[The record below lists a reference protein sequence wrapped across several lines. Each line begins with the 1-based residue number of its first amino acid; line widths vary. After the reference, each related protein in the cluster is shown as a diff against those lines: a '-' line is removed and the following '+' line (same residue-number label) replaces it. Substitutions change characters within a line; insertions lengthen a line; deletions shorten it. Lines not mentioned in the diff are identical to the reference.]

1 MEQGANDSATGW
13 QQACHECDLLLGN
26 SSAPPGGKLV
36 CPRCAALIHRNPARS
51 IHYTAALSISGLLL
65 FIPAATLPMLNFS
78 IIAFGS
84 ENTLLNGVFSLF
96 GAGYIWLASLVLFCS
111 VIAPFF
117 RFLLLAFISLGCLWG
132 ALDRPVARAV
142 RWYQHIKEWAMLD
155 VYMLGVLVALIKMQ
169 SLGRMV
175 VESGLY
181 CFVGLMVLSNLTLLS
196 FDQQSVWR
204 RMARRR
210 AATQAAG
217 NGESSGAAS

>member
-1 MEQGANDSATGW
+1 MQQGATDSASGW
-13 QQACHECDLLLGN
+13 QRACHECDLLLGN
-26 SSAPPGGKLV
+26 CTAPPGGKLV
-36 CPRCAALIHRNPARS
+36 CPRCAALINRNPARS

-65 FIPAATLPMLNFS
+65 FIPAATLPLLNFS
-78 IIAFGS
+78 IIIVGS
-84 ENTLLNGVFSLF
+84 ENTLFNGVFSLF
-96 GAGYIWLASLVLFCS
+96 KAGYIWLASLVLFCS
-111 VIAPFF
+111 VVAPFT

-132 ALDRPVARAV
+132 ALDRPVSRAV
-142 RWYQHIKEWAMLD
+142 RWYQHIREWAMLD

-169 SLGRMV
+169 SLGKMV

-210 AATQAAG
+210 AAA
-217 NGESSGAAS
+217 AASQAGEVTS